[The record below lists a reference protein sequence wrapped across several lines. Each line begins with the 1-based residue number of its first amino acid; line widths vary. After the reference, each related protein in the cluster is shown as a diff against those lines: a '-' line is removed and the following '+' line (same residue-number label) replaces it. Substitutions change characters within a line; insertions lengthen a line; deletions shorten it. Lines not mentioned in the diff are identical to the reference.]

1 MEEDLDGSTNGHATD
16 GMAMPRKTVA
26 FRIGEED
33 LAVPSLKFQDMDD
46 VKDSMRAM
54 TPDLYWL
61 DYAGHVLRIV
71 AHQMTTVAGRPELTY
86 EVLRERC
93 TAGEATA
100 LATQMNELLWE
111 SGFPRPPENP
121 EETLGTGILISSAP
135 DSQPETSAEVTP
147 AS

>member
-1 MEEDLDGSTNGHATD
+1 MDGSTNGHSAD
-16 GMAMPRKTVA
+16 GMAMPRKTVV

-54 TPDLYWL
+54 TPELYWL
-61 DYAGHVLRIV
+61 DYAGHVLRVV
-71 AHQMTTVAGRPELTY
+71 AHQMTIVAGRPDLTF

-93 TAGEATA
+93 TAGEATK
-100 LATQMNELLWE
+100 LAGQMNELLWA
-111 SGFPRPPENP
+111 SGFPRPPETP
-121 EETLGTGILISSAP
+121 AETLGTGILISSAP
-135 DSQPETSAEVTP
+135 DLQPETSAEAIQ